1 MLYAYGV
8 VLKEMQ
14 LKGAARKVL
23 CESVC
28 AAPINWSAWLDLAS
42 LCSEKEDVDQLV
54 LPEHWMVGFFR
65 AHLALELQ
73 QNAEAIE
80 ILGDLSQMFPD
91 SSYVLAQ
98 KALAQYNLRNFDE
111 AQELFE
117 QLTAADPHRLHN
129 MVSSPAL
136 GRTMSRA
143 DLTSCSCPCA
153 AGHVLQ
159 HPVSH
164 YFSSRPAKKRGPLS
178 LLGIADPAVLCFV
191 VVLRFALLCFAWAAT
206 SRSVSL
212 S

>member
-1 MLYAYGV
+1 
-8 VLKEMQ
+8 
-14 LKGAARKVL
+14 
-23 CESVC
+23 
-28 AAPINWSAWLDLAS
+28 
-42 LCSEKEDVDQLV
+42 
-54 LPEHWMVGFFR
+54 MVGFFR

-129 MVSSPAL
+129 MVSPPAL
-136 GRTMSRA
+136 RRTVSRA

-164 YFSSRPAKKRGPLS
+164 SLSCRPAK
-178 LLGIADPAVLCFV
+178 PAR
-191 VVLRFALLCFAWAAT
+191 LRLPYYWRFCSALF
-206 SRSVSL
+206 
-212 S
+212 

>member
-129 MVSSPAL
+129 MVSPPA
-136 GRTMSRA
+136 
-143 DLTSCSCPCA
+143 
-153 AGHVLQ
+153 
-159 HPVSH
+159 
-164 YFSSRPAKKRGPLS
+164 
-178 LLGIADPAVLCFV
+178 
-191 VVLRFALLCFAWAAT
+191 LRFAGRCRA
-206 SRSVSL
+206 RI
-212 S
+212 